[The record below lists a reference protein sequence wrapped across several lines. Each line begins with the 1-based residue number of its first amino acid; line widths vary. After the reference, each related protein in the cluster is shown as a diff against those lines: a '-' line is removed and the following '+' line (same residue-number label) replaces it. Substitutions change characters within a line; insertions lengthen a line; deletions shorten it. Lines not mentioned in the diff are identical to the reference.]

1 MPPIKRRTSSKHHH
15 STDII
20 LIMFRRIFALAACLV
35 FAPAAFAQNY
45 PSRQIRL
52 VVPFAAGGPADLL
65 ARIIADEMSKDLG
78 QQVFVDNRPGANT
91 IIGAELVAKADSD
104 GYTLLMAIDGT
115 LVMNPFLYN
124 KLSYDPFKDF
134 APVSLVAEVP
144 SVIEANNNVTA
155 NTVDDF
161 IGQEKAKPGSLLM
174 GYSTPTSQVTAE
186 LLNMMAGTKFTLV
199 PYRGGTTQVTG
210 LLGGEIQLGLESVNV
225 ALPFAR
231 AGKLKIIALTGGK
244 RISLAPEIPTIAET
258 LPGFDLGIWQ
268 SIVVPAKTSPEIVNK
283 LHAEIVTVLS
293 RESVRSKLMAA
304 GIEPD
309 TSKSPQEFAEF
320 IRAQANIRGK
330 VIQAVGLRLD

>member
-1 MPPIKRRTSSKHHH
+1 M
-15 STDII
+15 
-20 LIMFRRIFALAACLV
+20 RIRFGRIVALAACLL
-35 FAPAAFAQNY
+35 FAPTALAPAALAETY

-65 ARIIADEMSKDLG
+65 ARVLAEEMSKDLG

-91 IIGAELVAKADSD
+91 IIGAELVAKADPD

-115 LVMNPFLYN
+115 LVMNPFLYS

-134 APVSLVAEVP
+134 APITLVADVP
-144 SVIEANNNVTA
+144 SVIEANNSVAA
-155 NTVDDF
+155 NTVRELIDE
-161 IGQEKAKPGSLLM
+161 EKANPGKLNM

-186 LLNMMAGTKFTLV
+186 LLNMRAGIKLTLV

-231 AGKLKIIALTGGK
+231 AGKLKIIALTGCN
-244 RISLAPEIPTIAET
+244 RISLAPDIPTVAET

-268 SIVVPAKTSPEIVNK
+268 SVVAPAKTPPEIAEL
-283 LHAEIVTVLS
+283 LHDEIVAVLS
-293 RESVRSKLMAA
+293 RESVRNKLTTA
-304 GIEPD
+304 GVEP
-309 TSKSPQEFAEF
+309 TVSESPQEFANF
-320 IRAQANIRGK
+320 IRAQAEVRSK
-330 VIQAVGLRLD
+330 VIKAVGIKFD

>member
-1 MPPIKRRTSSKHHH
+1 M
-15 STDII
+15 
-20 LIMFRRIFALAACLV
+20 MFRRLLALAACVL

-52 VVPFAAGGPADLL
+52 VVPFAAGGPADVL

-91 IIGAELVAKADSD
+91 IIGAEVVAKADPD

-115 LVMNPFLYN
+115 LVMNPFLYS

-186 LLNMMAGTKFTLV
+186 LLNMRAGIKLTLV

-231 AGKLKIIALTGGK
+231 AGKLKIIALTGAK
-244 RISLAPEIPTIAET
+244 RISLAPEYPTVAET

-268 SIVVPAKTSPEIVNK
+268 SIVAPAKTPPEIVNK
-283 LHAEIVTVLS
+283 LHAEIVAVLS
-293 RESVRSKLMAA
+293 RDAVRSKLMAA

-309 TSKSPQEFAEF
+309 SSKSPQDFAAF
-320 IRAQANIRGK
+320 IRAQADVRSK
-330 VIQAVGLRLD
+330 VIQAVGLKLD

>member
-1 MPPIKRRTSSKHHH
+1 MRIY
-15 STDII
+15 
-20 LIMFRRIFALAACLV
+20 FRRIAVVAVCL
-35 FAPAAFAQNY
+35 FSAPAAFAQTY

-65 ARIIADEMSKDLG
+65 ARVIADEMSKDLG

-91 IIGAELVAKADSD
+91 IIGAELVAKADPD

-115 LVMNPFLYN
+115 LVMNPYLYR

-144 SVIEANNNVTA
+144 SVIEANNSVAA
-155 NTVDDF
+155 NTVQEM
-161 IGQEKAKPGSLLM
+161 IAQEKAKPGSLLM

-186 LLNMMAGTKFTLV
+186 LLNMRAGIKLTLV

-225 ALPFAR
+225 ALPFAK
-231 AGKLKIIALTGGK
+231 AGKLKIIALTGSK
-244 RISLAPEIPTIAET
+244 RISLAPDIPTVAET

-268 SIVVPAKTSPEIVNK
+268 SIVAPAGTPPEIVKK
-283 LHAEIVTVLS
+283 LHGEIVAVLS
-293 RESVRSKLMAA
+293 RDSVRNKLTTA
-304 GIEPD
+304 GVEPE
-309 TSKSPQEFAEF
+309 TSKSPQDFADF
-320 IRAQANIRGK
+320 IRSQAETRSK
-330 VIQAVGLRLD
+330 VIKAVGIKLD

>member
-1 MPPIKRRTSSKHHH
+1 MAVGKHSAMRT
-15 STDII
+15 
-20 LIMFRRIFALAACLV
+20 ALARLAAALLACLTL
-35 FAPAAFAQNY
+35 APAALAQNY

-65 ARIIADEMSKDLG
+65 ARVIAQEMSNDLD

-91 IIGAELVAKADSD
+91 IIGADVVAKADPD

-115 LVMNPFLYN
+115 LVMNPFLYR

-134 APVSLVAEVP
+134 APITLVADVP
-144 SVIEANNNVTA
+144 SVIEANNSVPASNMRELI
-155 NTVDDF
+155 DL
-161 IGQEKAKPGSLLM
+161 EKAQPGKLNM

-186 LLNMMAGTKFTLV
+186 LLNMQAGIKLTLV

-231 AGKLKIIALTGGK
+231 AGKLKILALTGGK
-244 RISLAPEIPTIAET
+244 RISLAPEIPTVGET

-268 SIVVPAKTSPEIVNK
+268 SIVAPAKTPPAIIDK
-283 LHAEIVTVLS
+283 LHAEIVAVLS
-293 RESVRSKLMAA
+293 RDAVRQRLITA
-304 GIEPD
+304 GVEPA
-309 TSKSPQEFAEF
+309 TSKSPQDFADF
-320 IRAQANIRGK
+320 IHSQAEVRRK
-330 VIQAVGLRLD
+330 VIEAVGLKLD

>member
-1 MPPIKRRTSSKHHH
+1 
-15 STDII
+15 
-20 LIMFRRIFALAACLV
+20 MFRRVLALAACLL

-52 VVPFAAGGPADLL
+52 VVPFAAGGPADVL
-65 ARIIADEMSKDLG
+65 ARIIAEEMSKDLG

-91 IIGAELVAKADSD
+91 IIGAEVVAKADPD

-115 LVMNPFLYN
+115 LVMNPFLYS

-144 SVIEANNNVTA
+144 SVIEANNTVTA
-155 NTVDDF
+155 NTVAEL
-161 IGQEKAKPGSLLM
+161 IEQEKAKPGSLLM

-186 LLNMMAGTKFTLV
+186 LLNMRAGIKLTLV

-231 AGKLKIIALTGGK
+231 AGKLKIIALTGAK
-244 RISLAPEIPTIAET
+244 RISLAPEFPTVAET

-268 SIVVPAKTSPEIVNK
+268 SIVAPAKTPPEIVNK
-283 LHAEIVTVLS
+283 LHAEIVAVLS
-293 RESVRSKLMAA
+293 RDSVRSRLMAA

-309 TSKSPQEFAEF
+309 SSKSPQDFAAF
-320 IRAQANIRGK
+320 IRSQADVRSK
-330 VIQAVGLRLD
+330 VIQAVGLKLD

>member
-1 MPPIKRRTSSKHHH
+1 MRT
-15 STDII
+15 
-20 LIMFRRIFALAACLV
+20 ALARLTAALLV
-35 FAPAAFAQNY
+35 GLLLAPAALAQNY

-65 ARIIADEMSKDLG
+65 ARVIAQEMSNDLG

-91 IIGAELVAKADSD
+91 IIGAELVAKAEPD

-115 LVMNPFLYN
+115 LVMNPFLYS

-134 APVSLVAEVP
+134 APITLIADVP
-144 SVIEANNNVTA
+144 SVIEANNAVPA
-155 NTVDDF
+155 STVQQLIDL
-161 IGQEKAKPGSLLM
+161 EKATPGKLNM

-186 LLNMMAGTKFTLV
+186 LLNMRAGIKLTLV

-244 RISLAPEIPTIAET
+244 RISLAPEIPTVGET

-268 SIVVPAKTSPEIVNK
+268 SIVAPAKTPPALVAKLHDEIV
-283 LHAEIVTVLS
+283 AVLS
-293 RESVRSKLMAA
+293 REAVRQRLITAGVEPATSTSPDDFAA
-304 GIEPD
+304 
-309 TSKSPQEFAEF
+309 F
-320 IRAQANIRGK
+320 IRSQAEVRRK
-330 VIQAVGLRLD
+330 VIEAVGLKLD

>member
-1 MPPIKRRTSSKHHH
+1 
-15 STDII
+15 
-20 LIMFRRIFALAACLV
+20 MFRRIIALAACLV
-35 FAPAAFAQNY
+35 VAPAAFAQNY

-144 SVIEANNNVTA
+144 SVIEANINVTA
-155 NTVDDF
+155 NTVNGL
-161 IGQEKAKPGSLLM
+161 IEQEKAKPGSLLM

-186 LLNMMAGTKFTLV
+186 LLNMTAGTKFTLV

-268 SIVVPAKTSPEIVNK
+268 SIVAPAKTSPEIVNE

-293 RESVRSKLMAA
+293 RESVRNKLMAA

-309 TSKSPQEFAEF
+309 TSKSPQEFTEF
-320 IRAQANIRGK
+320 IRAQANIRNK

>member
-1 MPPIKRRTSSKHHH
+1 MAAAMHSAMRTA
-15 STDII
+15 
-20 LIMFRRIFALAACLV
+20 LLRLAAALLACFALMSAAH
-35 FAPAAFAQNY
+35 AQNY

-65 ARIIADEMSKDLG
+65 ARVIAQEMSNDLG

-91 IIGAELVAKADSD
+91 IIGAEVVAKAEPD

-115 LVMNPFLYN
+115 LVMNPFLYR

-134 APVSLVAEVP
+134 APITLVADVP
-144 SVIEANNNVTA
+144 SVIEANNSVPASNMRELI
-155 NTVDDF
+155 DL
-161 IGQEKAKPGSLLM
+161 EKAKPGKLNM

-186 LLNMMAGTKFTLV
+186 LLNMQAGIKLTLV

-231 AGKLKIIALTGGK
+231 AGKLKILALTGGK
-244 RISLAPEIPTIAET
+244 RISLAPEIPTVGET

-268 SIVVPAKTSPEIVNK
+268 SIVAPAKTPPAIVNK
-283 LHAEIVTVLS
+283 LHDEIVAALS
-293 RESVRSKLMAA
+293 RDSVRQRLITA
-304 GIEPD
+304 GVEPA
-309 TSKSPQEFAEF
+309 TSKSPQDFADF
-320 IRAQANIRGK
+320 IHAQAEVRRK
-330 VIQAVGLRLD
+330 VIEAVGLKLD